1 MDAMTIPAVSDL
13 SAELRALNLKQIDA
27 LAALSGVPAPTLVK
41 IRNGHTLN
49 PGLETVRKFLPHLGA
64 AKGGGAQSTTAD

>member
-64 AKGGGAQSTTAD
+64 ARTTVQPTTAA